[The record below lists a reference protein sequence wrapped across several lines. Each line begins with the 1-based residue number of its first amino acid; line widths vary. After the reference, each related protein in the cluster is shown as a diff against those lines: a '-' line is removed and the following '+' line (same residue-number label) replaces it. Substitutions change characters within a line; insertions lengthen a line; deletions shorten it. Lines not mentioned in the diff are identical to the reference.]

1 MHFTTIETRRIAM
14 RFNLVDNNGEKNITV
29 VANDGS
35 LLVAD
40 DQHPN
45 FDKIVDYAMSG
56 DERVFDLFDV
66 SRTVATRFD
75 RLSERVQ
82 VANGRIYFDGEE
94 VNNSLTRAVVRF
106 LDEDIEDFMPLV
118 NFFEKVMT
126 NPQEHSR
133 DQLYSWLA
141 DRDFTI
147 TDEGNFLAYKGV
159 VRDSDGKYRSVSSGS
174 AIVDG
179 VKHTGRI
186 PNAVGSVVEM
196 PRSNVQADSYIGCST
211 GLHAGTWAYASS
223 FGRGGTLLVEIN
235 PRDVVSVPTDCAAQK
250 LRVCRYK
257 VKKVIDRAQSSPL
270 YVDEDTDDS
279 PWYDYV

>member
-1 MHFTTIETRRIAM
+1 M

-29 VANDGS
+29 VSNDGS

-94 VNNSLTRAVVRF
+94 INNSLTRAVVRF

-159 VRDSDGKYRSVSSGS
+159 VRDKDGKYRSVSSGT

-211 GLHAGTWAYASS
+211 GLHAGTWAYASG

-235 PRDVVSVPTDCAAQK
+235 PRDVVSVPTDCYAQK

-257 VKKVIDRAQSSPL
+257 VKKVIDQAQSSPL
-270 YVDEDTDDS
+270 YVDEDTGDS